1 MKLINSS
8 IEDLARVLDDSEIYD
23 STIRGTAII
32 AGDSIV
38 IQSDIKAGYFEDK
51 TIYEN
56 DLWSAPGSYIFEL
69 NGSRYILCV
78 NAGDYRKTIGN
89 KVIGDTDLTYNS
101 FVAGN
106 GELTNTLVEYYRGP
120 SEAKLTNCYIRTHNR
135 IEDTEARNVCFTD
148 KYTGQFK
155 LFDFDAKMPKLGE
168 LLTMDDVM
176 SLNPK
181 AIETD
186 KDAILIILMMEATG
200 NLLYAQDLIRLL
212 IYEQEYAGELEWL
225 LQSTNENFEARLP
238 HYEEIFKYKLTREVK
253 RGEKREVAE
262 TPADS
267 LTNVHPESVSSEE
280 KVQEKLQP
288 EIIEESRAELK
299 EANES
304 VLGPEEETGRA
315 VEDVIEQTSNEK
327 TERTEENNEEAA
339 SNKDATQ
346 VGDFKN
352 SIVVNC
358 NVTPGVK
365 VVDSYLV
372 GVDITEDMDYEY
384 ICKEFK
390 SPKKEWPYP
399 TREYDNLPPNM
410 YWMCQLEPEKYLAMA
425 ILFENISWAPK
436 NAAGHI
442 VGLMQENRLTDVTNL
457 YYEVVN
463 DGLFIE
469 EDWELAHKMAKHRLG
484 V

>member
-38 IQSDIKAGYFEDK
+38 IQSDIKEGYFEDK

-56 DLWSAPGSYIFEL
+56 DMWSAPGSYVFEL

-78 NAGDYRKTIGN
+78 NAGNYRKTIGN

-106 GELTNTLVEYYRGP
+106 GELTNTLVEYYRGS
-120 SEAKLTNCYIRTHNR
+120 SEAKLTNCYIRTHNK
-135 IEDTEARNVCFTD
+135 IEETEARNVCFTD

-168 LLTMDDVM
+168 LLTTDDVM

-181 AIETD
+181 AVETD
-186 KDAILIILMMEATG
+186 KDAILIILMLEATG
-200 NLLYAQDLIRLL
+200 NLLYAQELIRLL

-225 LQSTNENFEARLP
+225 LRSTNKNFEVRLP
-238 HYEEIFKYKLTREVK
+238 HYEEIFKHKLTLEVK

-267 LTNVHPESVSSEE
+267 LTTVHPESVSSEE
-280 KVQEKLQP
+280 KVQEKFQP
-288 EIIEESRAELK
+288 EIIEESGAELK
-299 EANES
+299 EVNEP
-304 VLGPEEETGRA
+304 VLE
-315 VEDVIEQTSNEK
+315 VEDVNEQTSNEK
-327 TERTEENNEEAA
+327 TERIEGIEVPNAETAPA
-339 SNKDATQ
+339 KDATQ
-346 VGDFKN
+346 VGDFEN

-390 SPKKEWPYP
+390 SPEKEWPYP
-399 TREYDNLPPNM
+399 TKEYDYLPPNM
-410 YWMCQLEPEKYLAMA
+410 YWTCQLEPEKYLAMA

-436 NAAGHI
+436 SAAGYI
-442 VGLMQENRLTDVTNL
+442 VGLMQENRLTDIANL

-463 DGLFIE
+463 DGLFVE
-469 EDWELAHKMAKHRLG
+469 EDWELARKMARHRLG

>member
-38 IQSDIKAGYFEDK
+38 IRSDIKEGYFEDK

-56 DLWSAPGSYIFEL
+56 DMWSAPGSYVFEL

-120 SEAKLTNCYIRTHNR
+120 SEAKLTNCYIRTHNK
-135 IEDTEARNVCFTD
+135 IEEAEARNVCFTD

-181 AIETD
+181 ATETD

-225 LQSTNENFEARLP
+225 LQSTNKNFEVRLP
-238 HYEEIFKYKLTREVK
+238 HYEEIFKHKLTLDVK

-262 TPADS
+262 TPA
-267 LTNVHPESVSSEE
+267 
-280 KVQEKLQP
+280 EKLQP
-288 EIIEESRAELK
+288 EIIKESGAELT
-299 EANES
+299 EVNEP
-304 VLGPEEETGRA
+304 VLE
-315 VEDVIEQTSNEK
+315 VSNA
-327 TERTEENNEEAA
+327 EAA
-339 SNKDATQ
+339 SAKDATQ
-346 VGDFKN
+346 VGDFEN

-390 SPKKEWPYP
+390 SPEKEWPYP
-399 TREYDNLPPNM
+399 TKEYDYLPPNM
-410 YWMCQLEPEKYLAMA
+410 YWTCQLEPEKYLAMA

-442 VGLMQENRLTDVTNL
+442 VGLMQENRLTDIANL
-457 YYEVVN
+457 YYEVLES
-463 DGLFIE
+463 GLFIE
-469 EDWELAHKMAKHRLG
+469 EDWELARKMAKHRLG